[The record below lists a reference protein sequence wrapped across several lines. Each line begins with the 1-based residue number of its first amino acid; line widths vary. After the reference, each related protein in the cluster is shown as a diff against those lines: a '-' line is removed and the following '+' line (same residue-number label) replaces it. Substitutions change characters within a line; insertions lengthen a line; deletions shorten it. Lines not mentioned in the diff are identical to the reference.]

1 MCVIYVAA
9 NVENQ
14 KTMYNKRSIISFMIV
29 LNPNRS
35 VVLFSTFAYKRRRI
49 EFFKYVIKKR
59 SRKMEI

>member
-35 VVLFSTFAYKRRRI
+35 GVLFSTFAYKRRRI